1 MADFLKNLVV
11 IITTASF
18 DQTDR
23 WREAIS
29 DNKMNPVVLRPDS
42 DNLPQL
48 MDDTEFI
55 MICVDNAT
63 EIEAYS
69 FALGYL
75 QVHNE
80 PFVDWV
86 LYVDDSAGDGIQI
99 PYNLMTLPH
108 RMVSDWTDF
117 GLTLAADAKNLRKI
131 SEDGYDTNRVFVCM
145 PFTDKETGL
154 SNHWDSVYDAISSG
168 ARRGGAR
175 LVERIKDIAGHGFQ
189 TQNFIKVQIE
199 HCDYAVA
206 DLTELRPNVL
216 MEAGYMFGCG
226 HDSSDLLLVGQ
237 VGQSPTLFYGAHVLQ
252 YENATDLEVTVQQWF
267 ARRIAR

>member
-1 MADFLKNLVV
+1 MADYEKNLVV

-23 WREAIS
+23 WREAVSGI
-29 DNKMNPVVLRPDS
+29 NMNSLVIRPSS

-48 MDDTEFI
+48 IEDAEFI
-55 MICVDNAT
+55 MVCVDNVY
-63 EIEAYS
+63 EIESYS
-69 FALGYL
+69 FALGYV

-80 PFVDWV
+80 PFEDWV
-86 LYVDDSAGDGIQI
+86 LYVDTSAGDAIQI

-117 GLTLAADAKNLRKI
+117 SETLASDLGLCREI
-131 SEDGYDTNRVFVCM
+131 YEEGYDSKRVFVCM
-145 PFTDKETGL
+145 PFTDKDTG
-154 SNHWDSVYDAISSG
+154 STNHWDSVYDAISSG

-175 LVERIKDIAGHGFQ
+175 LVERVKDIAGHGFQ
-189 TQNFIKVQIE
+189 TQNFIKIQIE

-206 DLTELRPNVL
+206 DLTEMRPNVL

-226 HDSSDLLLVGQ
+226 HDNSDLLLVGQ
-237 VGQSPTLFYGAHVLQ
+237 VGKSPESFYGAHVLQ
-252 YENATDLEVTVQQWF
+252 YENASDLEVAVTEWF
-267 ARRIAR
+267 ERRVG